1 LSDNFDK
8 LLENKIQNT
17 PEKKE
22 PPQKRPKKR
31 MSFGK
36 RLLLTCV
43 IVLCVA
49 ALLVC
54 GAAVWGYRLS
64 VNGVNLP
71 NVYIDGVSVGGMTP
85 EETADALREAQW
97 DALEGESLA
106 VSLPAGA
113 GFRVDYLRSGAV
125 MSRDEAVR
133 LACAYGH
140 EGDVFTNLRDY
151 LMNCLSPVDVAT
163 KERTLDETYIRA
175 CMDEGRRA
183 LDDILRKDA
192 WRLDEEGKRL
202 IFVKGAG
209 GVELDTEALYDA
221 VCAALKAGE
230 KEIHF
235 DKLLRDIQMPNL
247 AQIYDQVAVEPVNAY
262 FDTGIRD
269 IVPETVGRSFDTE
282 AAVQLWQAANIGEQV
297 VVPITEIQPEYTAE
311 ALNAILFRDLLGA
324 QMTYYYGSTPERVN
338 NIRLAASKLDG
349 LVLLPD
355 ETFSYNDVVGQRT
368 EAAGFQIAKAYSDGQ
383 EVDELGGGIC
393 QVSSTLYGAALY
405 ARLKILTRQNHYFKV
420 GYLDYGLD
428 ATVSWRQ
435 PDFRF
440 KNNREFPVK
449 LAAYVN
455 EGEQSLV
462 VEIWG
467 TDFDGISVKLYH
479 TEEDVFDE
487 ELPWVLVGK
496 RIHTYGDLY
505 DADGNYLN
513 TVSENTGV
521 YYFHDEDIEWPDNY
535 IRNRGE
541 DQYLG

>member
-1 LSDNFDK
+1 MSDNFDK

-22 PPQKRPKKR
+22 SPQKRPKKR

-43 IVLCVA
+43 VVLCVA

-71 NVYIDGVSVGGMTP
+71 NVYIDGVFVGGMTP

-97 DALEGESLA
+97 DALEGEHLT

-113 GFRVDYLRSGAV
+113 GFQVDYLRSGAV
-125 MSRDEAVR
+125 MGRDEAVR

-151 LMNCLSPVDVAT
+151 LMNCLSPVDVAA
-163 KERTLDETYIRA
+163 KERTPDETYIRA
-175 CMDEGRRA
+175 CMDEGRSA

-235 DKLLRDIQMPNL
+235 DKLLRDVQMPNL

-269 IVPETVGRSFDTE
+269 IVPETVRRRISASRWSSRSRKFSRNT
-282 AAVQLWQAANIGEQV
+282 
-297 VVPITEIQPEYTAE
+297 
-311 ALNAILFRDLLGA
+311 RRRR
-324 QMTYYYGSTPERVN
+324 STPSSS
-338 NIRLAASKLDG
+338 A
-349 LVLLPD
+349 
-355 ETFSYNDVVGQRT
+355 
-368 EAAGFQIAKAYSDGQ
+368 
-383 EVDELGGGIC
+383 IC
-393 QVSSTLYGAALY
+393 W
-405 ARLKILTRQNHYFKV
+405 ARR
-420 GYLDYGLD
+420 
-428 ATVSWRQ
+428 
-435 PDFRF
+435 
-440 KNNREFPVK
+440 
-449 LAAYVN
+449 
-455 EGEQSLV
+455 
-462 VEIWG
+462 
-467 TDFDGISVKLYH
+467 
-479 TEEDVFDE
+479 
-487 ELPWVLVGK
+487 
-496 RIHTYGDLY
+496 
-505 DADGNYLN
+505 
-513 TVSENTGV
+513 
-521 YYFHDEDIEWPDNY
+521 
-535 IRNRGE
+535 
-541 DQYLG
+541 